1 MVTYLFIINWQSSI
15 CKVISIIKSSLPILK
30 SVMIILVKLHLMLFD
45 NVVVDMIKLIL
56 LFYNNFSIVK
66 KIVNKIERVKLT
78 LSRLPTNMKL
88 LFNKLVLI
96 KNIQK
101 S

>member
-1 MVTYLFIINWQSSI
+1 
-15 CKVISIIKSSLPILK
+15 
-30 SVMIILVKLHLMLFD
+30 MIILVKLHLMLFD